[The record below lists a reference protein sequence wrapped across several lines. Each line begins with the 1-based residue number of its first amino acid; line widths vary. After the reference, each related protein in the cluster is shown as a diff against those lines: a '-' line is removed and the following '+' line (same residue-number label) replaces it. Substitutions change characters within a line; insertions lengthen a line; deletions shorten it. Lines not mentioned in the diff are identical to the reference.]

1 MLHLWRF
8 SNHLWPVTQN
18 TCSVILLLHCKCWEG
33 IVTQSLGPSPLL
45 VCRYDDMITYE
56 SNMSGDMMSWL
67 HPTRDTGCHFYSSL
81 QQCRSKARYI
91 KHNKFTTLMA
101 KSKQLMTMLCIEFPQ
116 AMSWLQ
122 YVGDK
127 RISWQQYADEK
138 RKFCVAS
145 VYLLGVSEH
154 LWLQQKQQQQRVRLT
169 TPPLAVASYHTLL
182 PPHRWQPML
191 FALSKCIF

>member
-1 MLHLWRF
+1 MLRGN
-8 SNHLWPVTQN
+8 SDPVTGPKSL
-18 TCSVILLLHCKCWEG
+18 TCVQIWWHDYIW
-33 IVTQSLGPSPLL
+33 VQH
-45 VCRYDDMITYE
+45 VWRHDVMIT
-56 SNMSGDMMSWL
+56 SNMGYSC
-67 HPTRDTGCHFYSSL
+67 TGCHFYSSL

-101 KSKQLMTMLCIEFPQ
+101 KSKQLMSMLCIEFPQ